1 MIEINLD
8 NLINN
13 YEKDLLTK
21 LRGFTNEHKYIEYW
35 VPGTSKIDSLFNLV
49 NSLFESKEFRFNIVI
64 NKKDDEVVNYIMDF
78 NNKIGQLKKT
88 KSKDHFLISFD
99 LDKNKFDDF
108 FKKKI
113 SSSIYKT
120 KKIFNKTKVVNKP
133 IEKELINEDFKE
145 SIKNLDLKKFKNN
158 IKKDVVNCIQYTKE
172 ILGNKIHIF
181 IDKSDHLVKYA
192 FHDFEKVTHE
202 ALVVDI
208 FLEKIINKSIQE
220 CADHSVIYLEHDLRP
235 KIVEEKVK
243 GIILP
248 HVGGKIFQ
256 ILNDLI
262 RQTYAQC
269 KFDLNFSD
277 KINKEFTQLSSRWSL
292 LDLSKKENL
301 INEVLKNHVLKE
313 LNLGE
318 NDIVLSRIE
327 IGFRIILELSNN
339 FRNRQKEENMLL
351 KVEKILH
358 KKIDERLELFTME
371 IKDQNK
377 LRIKNSPQKNL

>member
-8 NLINN
+8 NLVNN

-64 NKKDDEVVNYIMDF
+64 NIKDDEVVNYIMDF

-120 KKIFNKTKVVNKP
+120 KKILNKTKVVNKP

-181 IDKSDHLVKYA
+181 IDKSDYLVKYA

-301 INEVLKNHVLKE
+301 INDVLKNHVLKE